1 MRSRTDHKEVYQPG
15 DIIVREGEETREMF
29 VIQEGEVVVTKN
41 VAGKELELA
50 RLGRGSFFGE
60 MSLLESMPRNATVQA
75 SVKTRLLV
83 IKPGSLLLTIRRD
96 PTFAFEMLQHM
107 SRRIRDMDERL
118 VEIIRSGKSPAE
130 MSKEIER
137 MRATSE
143 YRALTEDPE

>member
-60 MSLLESMPRNATVQA
+60 MSLLESMPRNATVKA

-107 SRRIRDMDERL
+107 SRRIRDIDERL
-118 VEIIRSGKSPAE
+118 VEIISSGKSPAE

-143 YRALTEDPE
+143 FRALTENTE